1 MPDQAARQARAD
13 LIGVGLVLIS
23 SVGFSGRGILI
34 KLAYPYGVDA
44 VTLMMLR
51 MAFSLPFFVIMG
63 WVASRS
69 AQPLTRPD
77 WVLIL
82 GLGFIGYYLSSL
94 LSFLGLL
101 YVPASL
107 ERLLLYLTPTI
118 VVLLSALMFRQ
129 RVQRIHM
136 MALALTYGGIAL
148 VMADSLIISDDPMA
162 LMIGGLLVLC
172 STLTLAVYLLG
183 SGTMIPRIGAARFTA
198 YASGAASVFVIVQ
211 FLLVRDLAALDLP
224 MPVYAYG
231 ATMAILCTVLPT
243 WGMAEGMRRIGTN
256 RASITSSIGPVSTI
270 VLAALILGEAVTA
283 IQIAGAALV
292 LAGVWLVGKKR

>member
-63 WVASRS
+63 WIASRS

-77 WVLIL
+77 WILIL

-136 MALALTYGGIAL
+136 MALALTYGGITL
-148 VMADSLIISDDPMA
+148 VMADSLIISDDPRA
-162 LMIGGLLVLC
+162 LTIGGLLVLC

-211 FLLVRDLAALDLP
+211 FLLVRDLSALDLP

-270 VLAALILGEAVTA
+270 VLAALILGEPVTA
-283 IQIAGAALV
+283 IQTAGAALV

>member
-23 SVGFSGRGILI
+23 SIGFSGRGILI

-51 MAFSLPFFVIMG
+51 MTFSLPFFVIMG

-77 WVLIL
+77 WILIL

-162 LMIGGLLVLC
+162 LTIGGLLVLC

-211 FLLVRDLAALDLP
+211 FLLVRDLSALDLP

-270 VLAALILGEAVTA
+270 VLAALILGEPVTA
-283 IQIAGAALV
+283 IQTAGAALV

>member
-1 MPDQAARQARAD
+1 MPDQAVRQTRAD

-51 MAFSLPFFVIMG
+51 MVFSLPFFIIMG
-63 WVASRS
+63 WIASRS
-69 AQPLTRPD
+69 AQPLSRPD

-82 GLGFIGYYLSSL
+82 GLGFIGYYMSSL

-148 VMADSLIISDDPMA
+148 VMADSLIISDDPVA
-162 LMIGGLLVLC
+162 LTIGGLLVLC

-211 FLLVRDLAALDLP
+211 FLLVRDLSALDLP

-231 ATMAILCTVLPT
+231 FTMAILCTVLPT

-270 VLAALILGEAVTA
+270 VLAALILGEPVTA
-283 IQIAGAALV
+283 IQTAGAALV
-292 LAGVWLVGKKR
+292 LAGVWLVGKTR